1 MADRDRGT
9 ERFVEI
15 DPTEVER
22 VRTGLVTAEEA
33 LEIAHRFVNGHFRN
47 GKEGP
52 RISIPADPMRD
63 DDLRLVAFIEQ
74 SAAEIERLKR
84 DLEGVKERER
94 EHVTRAQD
102 VADEMRRERDA
113 AIDSSNATLL
123 GRARLQCDLDFALAR
138 EAAAVDAR
146 IAALAERDALQRVLD
161 QKDDALVFKRL
172 VGCELRLDALTAE
185 RDAAIAERDELRR
198 RLESMPP
205 WPEEGE
211 PLDDEQMRA
220 LMLRWSTG
228 PELYQADADALIASL
243 RMARAELDD
252 TRAERDQL
260 RQRLRLTEETLIA
273 EVGERGPAAAAVDR
287 IRVAETERDRLRT
300 ELEALRESARADMYR
315 FDPTWRCDRI
325 AQCITAILTGAKS

>member
-1 MADRDRGT
+1 MTTTTTKKA
-9 ERFVEI
+9 ERMREP
-15 DPTEVER
+15 DAGP
-22 VRTGLVTAEEA
+22 VTAEEA
-33 LEIAHRFVNGHFRN
+33 LEIAQRFIDGHFRN
-47 GKEGP
+47 AGKEGP
-52 RISIPADPMRD
+52 RISIPAMRD
-63 DDLRLVAFIEQ
+63 DIRLVAFIEQ
-74 SAAEIERLKR
+74 SAAEIERLRR

-102 VADEMRRERDA
+102 VADEMRLERDA
-113 AIDSSNATLL
+113 A
-123 GRARLQCDLDFALAR
+123 
-138 EAAAVDAR
+138 V
-146 IAALAERDALQRVLD
+146 
-161 QKDDALVFKRL
+161 
-172 VGCELRLDALTAE
+172 
-185 RDAAIAERDELRR
+185 AERDELRR

-243 RMARAELDD
+243 RMARAEIDD

-273 EVGERGPAAAAVDR
+273 EVGGRGPAAAAVDR
-287 IRVAETERDRLRT
+287 IRVAEAERDRLRT